1 MKALSPN
8 ERESEALREIPG
20 EGLNE
25 RAFIELFLDAR
36 PCSWRECLRACG
48 MLGDGDG

>member
-1 MKALSPN
+1 MKAVSSN
-8 ERESEALREIPG
+8 ERESEALREVPG

-36 PCSWRECLRACG
+36 PCSWRECLSLRG
-48 MLGDGDG
+48 VRH